1 MIQSDLYQQKAAM
14 RADLMRRRETIAA
27 AERARAA
34 EAIARTVGAELED
47 RAAAVIAG
55 FWPLRFEI
63 DPRPTMLRLAGR
75 GHALALPRMQGRG
88 RPLAIHAWAPDD
100 PLIQGR
106 FEVMEPEPSRPL
118 VVPDVV
124 LAPLLAFDRAGGRL
138 GYGAGFY
145 DRTLRALRGSNPA
158 LLVIGLAFSRQEVAL
173 VPCADYDQRLDAVAT
188 EHGLIRMPA
197 APPA

>member
-1 MIQSDLYQQKAAM
+1 MIRSDLYEQKAAM
-14 RADLMRRRETIAA
+14 RAALMRRRETIGAP
-27 AERARAA
+27 ERTHAA
-34 EAIARTVGAELED
+34 EAIARAVEAELQD
-47 RAAAVIAG
+47 HAAAVIAG

-63 DPRPTMLRLAGR
+63 DPRPTMLRLAAR

-88 RPLAIHAWAPDD
+88 RPLALHSWSPDD
-100 PLIQGR
+100 PLIRGR
-106 FEVMEPEPSRPL
+106 FDVMEPEPSRPL

-124 LAPLLAFDRAGGRL
+124 LAPLLAFDRQGGRL

-158 LLVIGLAFSRQEVAL
+158 VLVIGLAFSRQEVAE
-173 VPCADYDQRLDAVAT
+173 VPSADYDERLDAVAT
-188 EHGLIRMPA
+188 EQGLIRMPA